1 MAKRINWNELS
12 KKVNTIDK
20 AVSTGIKIGGIFA
33 GAAAAGVGINKW
45 SKNKA
50 KMKHLSNEQLEIKK
64 RELELQNKNNDIYLK
79 GAIVNA
85 PIPQPNIVEN
95 NSINS
100 QEQLIKA
107 YELFKSGVIN
117 ESDYDAIKKKVLG
130 I

>member
-85 PIPQPNIVEN
+85 PIPQPNIVED

>member
-64 RELELQNKNNDIYLK
+64 RELELQNKNNDIYSK

>member
-64 RELELQNKNNDIYLK
+64 RELELQNKNNDIYSK

-85 PIPQPNIVEN
+85 PIPQPNIVED

>member
-64 RELELQNKNNDIYLK
+64 RELELQNKNNDIYSK

-85 PIPQPNIVEN
+85 PIPKPNIVEN